1 MATWEV
7 LDHRFHEYS
16 GTVAE
21 CKGDGTAKAQLK
33 RQNELVDKQLAE
45 QQKIRDNITGNF
57 QKYLTGSGEGF
68 DPAQLAAMISQFQNQ
83 NDAAFNSAG
92 QNVRAAIAARGG
104 SDLPI
109 SGDAV
114 RGLSGLEGARAT
126 SQAQGLTGIKLA
138 DLQQAITNKFNAGNL
153 ESGQAA
159 QVGGNVGTFNA
170 GANSALDQ
178 YVKAANTGFGS
189 AFTNAFGGALGKGL
203 GTATAAGIAG

>member
-7 LDHRFHEYS
+7 LDHQFHEYS

-21 CKGDGTAKAQLK
+21 CKGDGTAKDQLK
-33 RQNELVDKQLAE
+33 RENAIVDKQLAE
-45 QQKIRDNITGNF
+45 QQKIRDTITGNF
-57 QKYLTGSGEGF
+57 GKYLSGDIGF
-68 DPAQLAAMISQFQNQ
+68 SPEQLAALQTQFLNS
-83 NDAAFNSAG
+83 NDATFNSAA
-92 QNVRAAIAARGG
+92 QNIRGAILARGG
-104 SDLPI
+104 TDMPI

-114 RGLSGLEGARAT
+114 RGLSALEGARAT
-126 SQAQGLTGIKLA
+126 SQTSGLTGIRLA
-138 DLQQAITNKFNAGNL
+138 DFQQALANKFNTGNL
-153 ESGQAA
+153 YSGQAA